1 MSRVEPNRNIYVGHR
16 YVPKI
21 FGEWDNQN
29 EYEGLSI
36 VTHQGASYT
45 SKKRVPVGIDILN
58 DEFWVVT
65 GNYNAQV
72 EEYRK
77 ETERVA
83 KDLLLKSDKTYVDT
97 ELGKKSDKTYVDTE
111 LGKKSDLSY
120 VDTELGKKSD
130 KTYVDTELDKKSD
143 VTYVDNELDKKTGLY
158 AEDLIFNIPSDF
170 NDFESAIKH
179 INRNHLTINT
189 NITINIEQG
198 HRPKLSVQLNG
209 GSSKN
214 ITLTSDSDV
223 VYLSDVLTDSSTL
236 FDLYEHDG
244 FTLDCLIDMEGK
256 GNHGIFLAERSYIK
270 VASGK
275 GIMNAGNCGLYA
287 RSGSTAYAQNSIF
300 TGASAI
306 ASNAGAGITSWGAT
320 VNASYADVSNSGYY
334 GARAAHGGILDFDD
348 GKANN
353 VGRHAI
359 RAAQGGIVT
368 CRNSEARN
376 AGVHGIYAIDS
387 SSINARETD
396 VSGAGDTGYFANS
409 GSIINAYAGNA
420 SECNTGVLATENSN
434 INFRGGKA
442 NDCID
447 TKIRVVGSS
456 SVEAQNLQALGA
468 SLYGLYVDHGSS
480 LSCQTANIRGS
491 RDSNL
496 RVQNGSRV
504 NARFSTIR
512 DTPNTNTS
520 AHNVVVQNGSQVN
533 LQNSTVVYSGGH
545 DLYVYDGGIITA
557 VGCRTTNSLPDTDK
571 VNVEDTSVN
580 TLNTLSVRGYIIG

>member
-1 MSRVEPNRNIYVGHR
+1 MSRVEPERNRYVGHR

-29 EYEGLSI
+29 DYEGLSI
-36 VTHQGASYT
+36 VTHQGTSYT

-58 DEFWVVT
+58 EEFWVVT

-111 LGKKSDLSY
+111 LDKKSDI
-120 VDTELGKKSD
+120 
-130 KTYVDTELDKKSD
+130 TYVDTELDKKADQS
-143 VTYVDNELDKKTGLY
+143 YVDSELENKAGLIKNTVHY
-158 AEDLIFNIPSDF
+158 TLPSDF
-170 NDFESAIKH
+170 TTLQQAIDFITESNYK
-179 INRNHLTINT
+179 NNT
-189 NITINIEQG
+189 EVIITIESG
-198 HRPKLSVQLNG
+198 HRPELTVKLQDVFIPFVKLKSVDP
-209 GSSKN
+209 
-214 ITLTSDSDV
+214 I
-223 VYLSDVLTDSSTL
+223 VYLKEGLGTNITL
-236 FDLYEHDG
+236 FDLKNTHG
-244 FTLDCLIDMEGK
+244 FVLDCLIDVQGT
-256 GNHGIFLAERSYIK
+256 GLHGIYLSDGSTMTVERT
-270 VASGK
+270 K
-275 GIMNAGNCGLYA
+275 GIINTGSNGLYA
-287 RSGSTAYAQNSIF
+287 RGGSTAFVEGTKF
-300 TGASAI
+300 TGASQN
-306 ASNAGAGITSWGAT
+306 SDAGCGITAWGAT
-320 VNASYADVSNSGYY
+320 VNARYADVSGSLTY

-359 RAAQGGIVT
+359 RAAQCGIVT
-368 CRNSEARN
+368 CRNAEARN

-396 VSGAGDTGYFANS
+396 VSGAGNTGYFANS
-409 GSIINAYAGNA
+409 GSIINAYSGNA
-420 SECNTGVLATENSN
+420 SECNTGVLATENSS

-480 LSCQTANIRGS
+480 LSCQTGNIRGS

-496 RVQNGSRV
+496 RVHNGSRV
-504 NARFSTIR
+504 NARFATIR

-520 AHNVVVQNGSQVN
+520 AHNVVVQHGSQVN
-533 LQNSTVVYSGGH
+533 LQNATVVFSGGH